1 MIGLIGI
8 KKNTPIDIRERL
20 TIQSNKCKKYI
31 KESLKYLDEVVILA
45 TCNRTE
51 IYFNAS
57 FEKEELLKKVFEIFN
72 WNYDYREYVFISED
86 RKACKHLFE
95 VTCGFHSKIL
105 GEDQILGQV
114 KNAYL
119 LSLHENAV
127 KLELQRLFQYAV
139 TCGKKF
145 KSESRLYEIP
155 VSSSSIAVNEAI
167 NRGCKKFMVIGYGD
181 VGRLT
186 MKYLLAHKIECL
198 YLVVRNIKIKEEFNN
213 DNIVNVINFD
223 QKNNYINEIDCVIS
237 CTSAPHVI
245 VKKDDINPKGNKILI
260 YDLAVPRDVE
270 EVVKNIERTEVY
282 NIDNISLINDG
293 NKKMRFDKMDSN
305 KFILD
310 KYLNEYYDWRKLRC
324 IASSIKKVKDNSEL
338 VYKKRILT
346 FKNKSKSEKDIN
358 LANQLIKSTSDYYI
372 NRAIEV
378 MKQETLKGSGAEC
391 LRIIEKIFMTEK

>member
-8 KKNTPIDIRERL
+8 KKNTPIGIREKL
-20 TIQSNKCKKYI
+20 TIQSNKCKEYI

-119 LSLHENAV
+119 ISLHEKAV

-198 YLVVRNIKIKEEFNN
+198 YLVVRNMKIKEEFNN

-223 QKNNYINEIDCVIS
+223 EKNNYINEVDCVIS

-245 VKKDDINPKGNKILI
+245 VKKDDITPKGNEILI

-270 EVVKNIERTEVY
+270 DDVKDIERTEVY
-282 NIDNISLINDG
+282 NIDSISLINDG

-324 IASSIKKVKDNSEL
+324 IASSIKNVKDNSEL
-338 VYKKRILT
+338 VYEKRIST

-378 MKQETLKGSGAEC
+378 MKQETLKGSGEEC
-391 LRIIEKIFMTEK
+391 LRIIEKIFMTGK

>member
-1 MIGLIGI
+1 M
-8 KKNTPIDIRERL
+8 
-20 TIQSNKCKKYI
+20 
-31 KESLKYLDEVVILA
+31 VILA

-57 FEKEELLKKVFEIFN
+57 FEKEELLKKIFEIFN
-72 WNYDYREYVFISED
+72 WNYNYSEYVFISED

-114 KNAYL
+114 RNAYL
-119 LSLHENAV
+119 LSLHEKAV
-127 KLELQRLFQYAV
+127 KLELQRLFQYAL
-139 TCGKKF
+139 TCGKRF

-167 NRGCKKFMVIGYGD
+167 NRDCKKFMLIGYGD
-181 VGRLT
+181 VGRLI
-186 MKYLLAHKIECL
+186 MKYLLAHKIESI
-198 YLVVRNIKIKEEFNN
+198 YLVVRNLKIKEEFNN

-223 QKNNYINEIDCVIS
+223 EKNNYINEVDCIIS
-237 CTSAPHVI
+237 CTSAPHII
-245 VKKDDINPKGNKILI
+245 VKKEDINLQGNKILI

-270 EVVKNIERTEVY
+270 EKVKNIERTEVY

-324 IASSIKKVKDNSEL
+324 ISPVIKKVKDNSEV
-338 VYKKRILT
+338 VYKKRIFT

-378 MKQETLKGSGAEC
+378 MKQEFLKGSGEEC
-391 LRIIEKIFMTEK
+391 LRIIEKIFMTGK